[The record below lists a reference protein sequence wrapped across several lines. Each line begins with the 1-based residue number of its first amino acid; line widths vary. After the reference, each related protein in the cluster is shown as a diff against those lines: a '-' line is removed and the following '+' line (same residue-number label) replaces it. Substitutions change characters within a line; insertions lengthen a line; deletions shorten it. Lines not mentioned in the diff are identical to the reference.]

1 MLSPRAFDRQMRRLT
16 TATFGGNTCNG
27 SGQAWGFVF
36 VWWKGDHA
44 PRHVHVYR
52 EGQLVVK
59 WDLDNWQPM
68 KGEASRQL
76 LELITGLVSEGLL

>member
-1 MLSPRAFDRQMRRLT
+1 MSRARR
-16 TATFGGNTCNG
+16 G
-27 SGQAWGFVF
+27 GFVF

-59 WDLDNWQPM
+59 WDLDNWKPM

>member
-1 MLSPRAFDRQMRRLT
+1 MGRVKR
-16 TATFGGNTCNG
+16 G
-27 SGQAWGFVF
+27 SFVF
-36 VWWKGDHA
+36 VWWKGDQA

-59 WDLDNWQPM
+59 WDLDNWKPM

>member
-1 MLSPRAFDRQMRRLT
+1 
-16 TATFGGNTCNG
+16 
-27 SGQAWGFVF
+27 
-36 VWWKGDHA
+36 
-44 PRHVHVYR
+44 VYR

-59 WDLDNWQPM
+59 WDLDNWKPM